1 MKYIPIGPASRRA
14 LSASPALLLAALL
27 LAACG
32 SGKKLYIESEELAP
46 LVVPEDLDQPD
57 QRSALTIPGTPAA
70 ELAGRAEAS
79 PPVVLSSEEAAVSNT
94 TVRYGAGALY
104 LLVEDE
110 PASVWRRLSFTL
122 NRATMRLV
130 DTDPQQQRYRFVYTQ
145 PPPDTEGGFWDTIFF
160 WRGSNVVDF
169 SGEYQVELRPDD
181 KNPGAT
187 RVYLYRGDGRPADAE
202 AADHITGVI
211 QKRLG

>member
-1 MKYIPIGPASRRA
+1 MKYIRLGYAPRSAVLALPVLM
-14 LSASPALLLAALL
+14 LSALV

-32 SGKKLYIESEELAP
+32 SGKKLYIESEELPP
-46 LVVPEDLDQPD
+46 LVVPEDLDTPD
-57 QRSALTIPGTPAA
+57 QRLALAIPGTPAA
-70 ELAGRAEAS
+70 ELAGRAEAR
-79 PPVVLSSEEAAVSNT
+79 PPVVLSSEEAAISNT
-94 TVRYGAGALY
+94 QVRYGAGALY

-110 PASVWRRLSFTL
+110 ISSVWRRLGFTL
-122 NRATMRLV
+122 NRGAMRLT
-130 DTDPQQQRYRFVYTQ
+130 DTAPDSHRYSFFYTQ
-145 PPPDTEGGFWDTIFF
+145 PPPADEGGFWDTIFF
-160 WRGSNVVDF
+160 WRGSDMVDF

-181 KNPGAT
+181 KTPGNT